1 MASLLGLLIQLRGVT
16 PAVFESQFREKIGP
30 LVLRLALGV
39 VCVYHG
45 FAKIQA
51 NGGTN
56 WAPDLNVLWQLT
68 IAWGEFSAGMAILVG
83 LYCRWAAAAALLL
96 SVGTLIWFQGARLL
110 SQPIASLESRFLVVL
125 CSVALLCLGGGAW
138 AVSAPSGGRP
148 IRKKSS

>member
-1 MASLLGLLIQLRGVT
+1 ML
-16 PAVFESQFREKIGP
+16 AVFENHFREKIGP
-30 LVLRLALGV
+30 LVLRLALGL

-56 WAPDLNVLWQLT
+56 WAPDLHVLWQLT
-68 IAWGEFSAGMAILVG
+68 IAWGEFGAGMAILVG

-96 SVGTLIWFQGARLL
+96 SVGTLLWFHGARVF

-138 AVSAPSGGRP
+138 AVSAPAGHRTA
-148 IRKKSS
+148 RKKPS